1 MNAVRLGQDHA
12 ALDGVLTTLAA
23 VYRETKAWRWPAFL
37 FTYMTLLAWVASFAV
52 YQGGRALGLG

>member
-1 MNAVRLGQDHA
+1 
-12 ALDGVLTTLAA
+12 
-23 VYRETKAWRWPAFL
+23 VYRETKAWRWPVFL